1 MKYTFLQQLL
11 IYGCAVVGTIG
22 CMLLASTICVV
33 WHITVG
39 QRGIIAGTGIAA
51 FLGISRWMKILL
63 HKRNR

>member
-11 IYGCAVVGTIG
+11 IYGCAVVGAIL

-33 WHITVG
+33 SHITVG
-39 QRGIIAGTGIAA
+39 QRGIIAGTGIVA
-51 FLGISRWMKILL
+51 FLGISRWMKALL